1 EDSAYYKNCM
11 SIINTNKLME
21 YDEFAIK
28 HWREGGGT
36 GGTITGSWG
45 NPFPGSSL
53 DKNSFSGGQL
63 FGKNP
68 GGEFRP
74 NGFHD
79 GLDFGS
85 VDHPGSEIHAVH
97 GGKVVY
103 VGNPGISG
111 LG

>member
-1 EDSAYYKNCM
+1 GGYAAAGITEDSAYYKNCM

-68 GGEFRP
+68 GGEFR
-74 NGFHD
+74 
-79 GLDFGS
+79 
-85 VDHPGSEIHAVH
+85 
-97 GGKVVY
+97 
-103 VGNPGISG
+103 
-111 LG
+111 